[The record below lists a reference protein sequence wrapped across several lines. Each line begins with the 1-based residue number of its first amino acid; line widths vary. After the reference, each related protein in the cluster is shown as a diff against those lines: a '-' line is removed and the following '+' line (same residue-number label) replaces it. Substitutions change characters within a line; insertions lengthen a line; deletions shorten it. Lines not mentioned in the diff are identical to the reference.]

1 MIFGMSLATF
11 TMVHVVISLIGIVTG
26 LIVLGGLLAG
36 HRMSIMTVIF
46 LVTTLATTVGGFLF
60 PFNGFTPA
68 IGTGI
73 VSLIILAVTL
83 VARYVRRLSGSWRWI
98 YAAGAVAS
106 LYLNFFVAVVQSFQ
120 KIPAFNVYAPTGTE
134 GPFAIT
140 QGIVLLCF
148 ILLGVAAV
156 RRFHPLVD

>member
-1 MIFGMSLATF
+1 MILGMSIATY

-26 LIVLGGLLAG
+26 LIVLGGLLAS
-36 HRMSIMTVIF
+36 HRMSIMTVLF

-73 VSLIILAVTL
+73 VSLGVLVVVL
-83 VARYVRRLSGSWRWI
+83 VARYVYRLRGSWRWI
-98 YAAGAVAS
+98 YAGGAVLS

-120 KIPAFNVYAPTGTE
+120 KVPGFNAYAPTGTE
-134 GPFAIT
+134 TPFAIT
-140 QGIVLLCF
+140 QGIVLVSF
-148 ILLGVAAV
+148 ILLGLASV